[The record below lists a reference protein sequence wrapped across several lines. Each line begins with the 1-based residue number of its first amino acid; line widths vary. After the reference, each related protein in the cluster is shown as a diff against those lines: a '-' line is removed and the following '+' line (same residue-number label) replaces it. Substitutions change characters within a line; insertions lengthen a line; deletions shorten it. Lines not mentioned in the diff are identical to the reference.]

1 MRTRIVFISSL
12 LVLLSACGAGS
23 DGGSGGSTPP
33 GAGTPPP
40 GGNTPGP
47 QAVKFFAAD
56 DGVRGTELW
65 KTDGTSAG
73 TVMVKDINVDGASSN
88 PGGFTELNGAV
99 YFQATDGVSGVELWK
114 TDGTAEG
121 TVLVKDINTGG
132 REPGASSGPHG
143 FTPYKGELYFTA
155 NNGVRANGYELWKT
169 DGTADGTVMV
179 KDIYS
184 TGGFGFPSN
193 FIVFN
198 DVLYFNADDGV
209 NGQELWK
216 SDGST
221 EGTVLVKDI
230 NTTGPNVG
238 SNPRD
243 FIILNG
249 ALYFEADSLR
259 TSPAPSGQAELWKS
273 DGTSEG
279 TVLVKAI
286 SSSIDGHETD
296 LYNFTVFNGEL
307 YFSASQGSSGYQPWK
322 TNGTTEGTVLLKDL
336 RALYEAREP
345 SVAFIPFNGG
355 LYFSAYDGAYGNELM
370 KTDGTEAGTVL
381 VKDINPTVETPTS
394 SQGSSFPAQFAVFNG
409 ALYFQA
415 NDGVQGTELW
425 KTDGTAVGT
434 ILLKDINTAASSN
447 PAEFSV
453 VNGVLYF
460 KADDGVNG
468 LELWK
473 TDGTPD
479 GTQLLKDIC
488 PGTCVGPAN

>member
-1 MRTRIVFISSL
+1 MKTRIVLISGL
-12 LVLLSACGAGS
+12 LFLLSACGAGN
-23 DGGSGGSTPP
+23 GGSGSTPP
-33 GAGTPPP
+33 GN
-40 GGNTPGP
+40 NTPGA

-73 TVMVKDINVDGASSN
+73 TVLVKDINVDGASSN

-99 YFQATDGVSGVELWK
+99 YFQATNGVSGVELWK

-132 REPGASSGPHG
+132 LEPGASSGPQG

-169 DGTADGTVMV
+169 NGTAAGTVMV
-179 KDIYS
+179 KDIN
-184 TGGFGFPSN
+184 TNEGFGFPSN
-193 FIVFN
+193 LTVFN
-198 DVLYFNADDGV
+198 NVLYFSADNGV
-209 NGQELWK
+209 NGAELWK

-243 FIILNG
+243 FIIFNG

-259 TSPAPSGQAELWKS
+259 TSPAPSGQAELWKT
-273 DGTSEG
+273 DGTSGG
-279 TVLVKAI
+279 TVLVKTI

-336 RALYEAREP
+336 RALYETRQP
-345 SVAFIPFNGG
+345 SVAFIPFKGE
-355 LYFSAYDGAYGNELM
+355 LYFSAYDGANGNELM
-370 KTDGTEAGTVL
+370 KTNGTESGTVL
-381 VKDINPTVETPTS
+381 VKDINPTVESASS
-394 SQGSSFPAQFAVFNG
+394 SQGSSFPAQFIVFNG

-415 NDGVQGTELW
+415 NDGIQGTELW
-425 KTDGTAVGT
+425 KTDGSAAGT
-434 ILLKDINTAASSN
+434 ILLKDINTGAADSN
-447 PAEFSV
+447 PTKFSV

-473 TDGTPD
+473 TDGTPN

-488 PGTCVGPAN
+488 PGACAGVAN

>member
-12 LVLLSACGAGS
+12 LFLLSACGAG
-23 DGGSGGSTPP
+23 DGGNGSGS
-33 GAGTPPP
+33 GAMGTPS
-40 GGNTPGP
+40 GSVNGP
-47 QAVKFFAAD
+47 QTPRFFAAD
-56 DGVRGTELW
+56 DGVHGTELW

-73 TVMVKDINVDGASSN
+73 TVMVKDINMDGASSY
-88 PGGFTELNGAV
+88 PAGFTELNGAV
-99 YFQATDGVSGVELWK
+99 YFQATDGVTGVELWK

-132 REPGASSGPHG
+132 VQSGAGSGPQG
-143 FTPYKGELYFTA
+143 FTLYKGELYFTA

-169 DGTADGTVMV
+169 DGTAAGTVMV
-179 KDIYS
+179 KDVNIY
-184 TGGFGFPSN
+184 GGFGFPSN

-198 DVLYFNADDGV
+198 DTLYFSADDGR
-209 NGQELWK
+209 NGAELWK
-216 SDGST
+216 SDGT
-221 EGTVLVKDI
+221 AEGTTLLKDI
-230 NTTGPNVG
+230 NTTGMNA
-238 SNPRD
+238 SSTPRD
-243 FIILNG
+243 FVIFNG

-259 TSPAPSGQAELWKS
+259 TSPAPSGQAELWRT
-273 DGTSEG
+273 DGTSDG
-279 TVLVKAI
+279 TVLVKTI
-286 SSSIDGHETD
+286 SSSVDGHETD
-296 LYNFTVFNGEL
+296 LHNFTVFNGEL

-322 TNGTTEGTVLLKDL
+322 TDGTTEGTVVLKDL
-336 RALYEAREP
+336 RALYETREP
-345 SVAFIPFNGG
+345 SVAFMPFNGE

-370 KTDGTEAGTVL
+370 KTNGTESGTVL
-381 VKDINPTVETPTS
+381 VKDINPTAETASS
-394 SQGSSFPAQFAVFNG
+394 SQGSSFPAQFIVFND

-434 ILLKDINTAASSN
+434 ILLKDIKTAGASSN
-447 PAEFSV
+447 PAKFSI

-473 TDGTPD
+473 TDGTTN

-488 PGTCVGPAN
+488 PGACAGVAN